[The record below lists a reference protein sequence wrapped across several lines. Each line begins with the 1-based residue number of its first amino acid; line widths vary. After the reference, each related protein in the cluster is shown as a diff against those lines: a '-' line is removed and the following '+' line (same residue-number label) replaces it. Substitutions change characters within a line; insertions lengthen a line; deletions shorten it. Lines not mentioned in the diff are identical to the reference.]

1 MSIIMPINT
10 VEVYYNLVLVLY
22 AKGLVLKAVIA
33 IFIVFTA
40 VSKWLKALLA
50 SSILIEVALLG
61 IRSPKAIK

>member
-10 VEVYYNLVLVLY
+10 VEVYYNPVLVL
-22 AKGLVLKAVIA
+22 KVVIV
-33 IFIVFTA
+33 ISIISIA

-61 IRSPKAIK
+61 IRSLKAIK